1 MSHDSHL
8 SPEMN
13 NQGELVGFQHK
24 TKVGSPYHL
33 WEERFVTGLLLHLGD
48 DANRWGM
55 VNAKKTGFIQEKF
68 FNIRDVMDLVMD
80 ELQRCEMFAELF
92 RNTARIMAE
101 QRQRI
106 AAMEQHKAELAAAA
120 RPAHAEAFAPV
131 LHELTLPRRAKRFG

>member
-1 MSHDSHL
+1 
-8 SPEMN
+8 MN

-68 FNIRDVMDLVMD
+68 FTDFMKTHDDVY
-80 ELQRCEMFAELF
+80 
-92 RNTARIMAE
+92 RNNM
-101 QRQRI
+101 
-106 AAMEQHKAELAAAA
+106 MS
-120 RPAHAEAFAPV
+120 AFGK
-131 LHELTLPRRAKRFG
+131 LYKT